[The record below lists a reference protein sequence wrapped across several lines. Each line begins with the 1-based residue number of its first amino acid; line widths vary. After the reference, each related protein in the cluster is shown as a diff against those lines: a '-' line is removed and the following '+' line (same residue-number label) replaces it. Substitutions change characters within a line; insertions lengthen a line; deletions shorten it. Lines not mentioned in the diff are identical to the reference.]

1 VKAST
6 STLRDGQGQ
15 EDSRGHPPLEQCLR
29 PVDRP
34 VLARSPITV
43 GDGKQGDVGGHMH
56 AIIRRLNVCVIDVDF
71 IDGYDNH
78 TRGSRGAGSARRPG

>member
-1 VKAST
+1 MDRDKNTVGP
-6 STLRDGQGQ
+6 TLL
-15 EDSRGHPPLEQCLR
+15 LEQCLR

-43 GDGKQGDVGGHMH
+43 RDGKQGDVGGHMH
-56 AIIRRLNVCVIDVDF
+56 AIIRRLNVCVIGVDF